1 MIFMKNDKDKEI
13 VGDIRIKQTKSKKK
27 KNGDNTSIGVK
38 IFVWFMFLAMLA
50 SFLTPLIYYLVSVIS
65 AS

>member
-1 MIFMKNDKDKEI
+1 MKNDRDNGT
-13 VGDIRIKQTKSKKK
+13 VGDIRIKQNKVIFKK
-27 KNGDNTSIGVK
+27 KNGDTTSIGVK

-65 AS
+65 ES